1 MKGAATIVLAAVG
14 LHCGGRV
21 DPSSTAFDELTP
33 PSEPIAD
40 TGQAPPPSA
49 VEQAAAGAEE
59 EPAFSPMFVRT
70 SAVTRARGEA
80 GETYVAGVFSGRIPA
95 GEGFLESRGGDD
107 VFVARVEAGGEVA
120 WARSVGS
127 KGQESRPEVE
137 FEEGKVRVFAFT
149 TGQADCGGGPVGT
162 TWSSPM
168 FFLCTFSP
176 RGELVSGGIFP
187 SGSP

>member
-1 MKGAATIVLAAVG
+1 MNRAATILLTAVG

-21 DPSSTAFDELTP
+21 DPSSNALDELTP
-33 PSEPIAD
+33 RSEPTAD
-40 TGQAPPPSA
+40 T
-49 VEQAAAGAEE
+49 EQAAPPAAVVAEE
-59 EPAFSPMFVRT
+59 KPAFSPMFVRT
-70 SAVTRARGEA
+70 SAVSRARGEA
-80 GETYVAGVFSGRIPA
+80 GETYVAGVFSGRIPV

-107 VFVARVEAGGEVA
+107 VFVARVESDGEVA

-137 FEEGKVRVFAFT
+137 LEEGKVRVFAFT
-149 TGQADCGGGPVGT
+149 DGQADCGGGPVGT

-176 RGELVSGGIFP
+176 QGELVSGGIFP
-187 SGSP
+187 TGSP

>member
-1 MKGAATIVLAAVG
+1 MLAAVG

-21 DPSSTAFDELTP
+21 DSSTALDELTP
-33 PSEPIAD
+33 RSEPIAD
-40 TGQAPPPSA
+40 TEHAAPPTTGERG
-49 VEQAAAGAEE
+49 VAEE
-59 EPAFSPMFVRT
+59 APAFSPMFVRT
-70 SAVTRARGEA
+70 STVSRVRGA
-80 GETYVAGVFSGRIPA
+80 TGETYVAGVFSGRIPA

-107 VFVARVEAGGEVA
+107 VFVARVEADGDVA

-149 TGQADCGGGPVGT
+149 TGQADCGGGPVGN

-168 FFLCTFSP
+168 FFFCTFSP
-176 RGELVSGGIFP
+176 RGELLSGGIFP
-187 SGSP
+187 TGSP